1 MREGSFL
8 TKSAAKVYDCMRQ
21 VMQEPLP
28 GGQELSCSKEL
39 FSQARCCADA
49 SGKRISLM
57 KQG

>member
-8 TKSAAKVYDCMRQ
+8 TKSAAKVYECMRQ

-28 GGQELSCSKEL
+28 GGQELSCFKE
-39 FSQARCCADA
+39 FSQARGCAGV